1 MRTSWPVALGLDM
14 RSHLTLVV
22 LVGLLFC
29 SLAAI
34 EIPELVNLTDDT
46 SNDYTV
52 IVSQSRA
59 TAVKVSQQSGAS
71 AIAVQRNSIS
81 EYGRVPRSLDGATHR
96 SHDVLHLCC
105 VQRT

>member
-1 MRTSWPVALGLDM
+1 VRTSSPVAPGLDM
-14 RSHLTLVV
+14 RSHLSLVV

-59 TAVKVSQQSGAS
+59 STVKVNQQSSAG
-71 AIAVQRNSIS
+71 AIAVRNNPIS
-81 EYGRVPRSLDGATHR
+81 EYSGVARSFDGATHR

>member
-1 MRTSWPVALGLDM
+1 M
-14 RSHLTLVV
+14 RSHLSLVV

-59 TAVKVSQQSGAS
+59 SAAKENQQSS
-71 AIAVQRNSIS
+71 ADAIVAQSNPIL
-81 EYGRVPRSLDGATHR
+81 EYDGVPRSFNGVTHQF
-96 SHDVLHLCC
+96 HDVFQLCC

>member
-1 MRTSWPVALGLDM
+1 M

-52 IVSQSRA
+52 IVSQSRT
-59 TAVKVSQQSGAS
+59 TAVKVSQQSGAV
-71 AIAVQRNSIS
+71 AIAVQSNPIS
-81 EYGRVPRSLDGATHR
+81 EYSGVARSFDGATHR
-96 SHDVLHLCC
+96 SHGVLHLCC

>member
-1 MRTSWPVALGLDM
+1 M

-52 IVSQSRA
+52 IVSQSKA
-59 TAVKVSQQSGAS
+59 SAVKLSQQSS
-71 AIAVQRNSIS
+71 AGTIAVRSNPIS
-81 EYGRVPRSLDGATHR
+81 EYGGVPCSLDGATHR